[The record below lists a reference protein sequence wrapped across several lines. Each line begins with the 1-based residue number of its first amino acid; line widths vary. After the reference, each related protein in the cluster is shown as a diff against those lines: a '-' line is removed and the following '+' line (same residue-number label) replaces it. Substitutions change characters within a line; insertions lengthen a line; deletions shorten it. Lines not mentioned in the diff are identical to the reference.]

1 MAKTV
6 APLLSFDAGG
16 QIAKTQVYSR
26 WKGRPYVR
34 RYVIPANPNTIE
46 QQKTRSAFKWLME
59 AWKFYPAGAQAGWG
73 AYADS
78 LRITD
83 RNAWAKIN
91 LSPLRNATDLA
102 DLIVSPSALS
112 GIVAADMA
120 VTPGNDALTIEL
132 TAPTLPAGWAVVMG
146 CAVAV
151 PNQDPNTDQDYRIV
165 YGQDVS
171 DPYSIT
177 LTALKSAIEYLVGG
191 WFVYTKADGTTAYGQ
206 SLQELAT
213 TT

>member
-16 QIAKTQVYSR
+16 QIAKTQVYAR

-34 RYVIPANPNTIE
+34 RYVIPANPNTVE
-46 QQKTRSAFKWLME
+46 QQKTRGAFAWLMQ
-59 AWKFYPAGAQAGWG
+59 AWKFYPAGAQAGWA

-91 LSPLRNATDLA
+91 LATLRNATDLEN
-102 DLIVSPSALS
+102 LIVSPSALS
-112 GIVAADMA
+112 GVVAADMT
-120 VTPGNDALTIEL
+120 VTPGNDAFTVTL
-132 TAPTLPAGWAVVMG
+132 TAPTLPAGWTVVKG
-146 CAVAV
+146 CAVAI
-151 PNQDPNTDQDYRIV
+151 PNQDPSGDHDYRIE
-165 YGQDVS
+165 YAEDVTA
-171 DPYSIT
+171 PYSIN
-177 LTALKSAIEYLVGG
+177 LTGLQSAVEYLVGG
-191 WFVYTKADGTTAYGQ
+191 WFVYTKADGETAYGQ
-206 SLQELAT
+206 SLQELST